1 MKKLKS
7 DTEVI
12 RQIFQHIDA
21 GTTDLGESDWKE
33 PVENYTSEKRFD
45 AELNLLKC
53 LPVAFA
59 PSAALL
65 DEGSYIARPVAGV
78 PIIVVRDKSKQLRA
92 FRNACRHR
100 GKTLVEGEGKTSVFQ
115 CRYHGWTYGIDGSL
129 QYVPHEAGF
138 PGLDHGCHGL
148 MPIHGV
154 IEQGG
159 LVYVCIEEPF
169 DQGAL
174 GNMPQI
180 IKDDQKIFDSSEYS
194 QAFNWKLNIEATMEG
209 YHIKPTHEKTFYPYG
224 YDNLNIVETFGLNSR
239 ITFPFR
245 RIEDLRNIAEEKR
258 DITGKVT
265 YVYSVFPN
273 CTVAFLS
280 DHISVVI
287 SEPVSPTETQY
298 FSYRLG
304 QFSGNETEEDIER
317 MRRDARFVT
326 ETGLEEDNAVV
337 AGIQDGL
344 KSAANTH
351 FIYGLYEKAIVHFL
365 KNLTDL
371 VNKAC

>member
-1 MKKLKS
+1 MRKLKS
-7 DTEVI
+7 DAEVI
-12 RQIFQHIDA
+12 QQVFQHIDS
-21 GTTDLGESDWKE
+21 GTTDLGNASWKE
-33 PVENYTSEKRFD
+33 PTENYTSEKRFKE
-45 AELNLLKC
+45 ELDLLKA

-59 PSAALL
+59 PSASLP
-65 DEGSYIARPVAGV
+65 DEGSYLARPLAGV
-78 PIIVVRDKSKQLRA
+78 PIIVVRGKNKELRA

-100 GKTLVEGEGKTSVFQ
+100 GMTLAEGEGKTNVFR
-115 CRYHGWTYGIDGSL
+115 CRYHGWAYGIDGSL
-129 QYVPHEAGF
+129 QHVPHESGF
-138 PGLDHGCHGL
+138 PNLDKGCHGL
-148 MPIHGV
+148 IPIYNV

-159 LVYVCIEEPF
+159 LIYVSIEEPI

-174 GNMPQI
+174 ANMPVL
-180 IKDDQKIFDSSEYS
+180 IKDNINIFDSSEYS
-194 QAFNWKLNIEATMEG
+194 QPFNWKLNIEATMEG

-224 YDNLNIVETFGLNSR
+224 YDNLNVVETFGLNSR

-245 RIEDLRNIAEEKR
+245 RIEDLRNLEEGER

-280 DHISVVI
+280 NHISVVI
-287 SEPVSPTETQY
+287 SEPISLTETHY

-304 QFSGNETEEDIER
+304 RLSGTETEEDVER
-317 MRRDARFVT
+317 MRRDARFVS

-337 AGIQDGL
+337 ARIQDGL
-344 KSAANTH
+344 RSGANTH
-351 FIYGLYEKAIVHFL
+351 FTYGLYEKAIVHFH

-371 VNKAC
+371 INKK

>member
-1 MKKLKS
+1 
-7 DTEVI
+7 
-12 RQIFQHIDA
+12 
-21 GTTDLGESDWKE
+21 
-33 PVENYTSEKRFD
+33 
-45 AELNLLKC
+45 
-53 LPVAFA
+53 
-59 PSAALL
+59 
-65 DEGSYIARPVAGV
+65 
-78 PIIVVRDKSKQLRA
+78 
-92 FRNACRHR
+92 
-100 GKTLVEGEGKTSVFQ
+100 
-115 CRYHGWTYGIDGSL
+115 
-129 QYVPHEAGF
+129 
-138 PGLDHGCHGL
+138 